1 MASSVLAWFLA
12 AGGQGLHLSNRQV
25 HRARRQPRQGPADSI
40 RPRIRHALG
49 HRYRQRYRTTGVRT
63 GPAEG
68 DRART
73 RPLRHPRVPH
83 HPKPLTRRPPIRS
96 RQLPPRRRRRRRR
109 RASRRRSRHSPRNA
123 SGRPHPR
130 IHPHQSRPPITDLRI
145 RLNRRRQQLDRVPR
159 SLRQSRPVYQGVGS
173 HRISTGGPTRA
184 SRRPTRGH
192 RRCRRPAAS
201 TGTVHRRNGATI
213 LRPFVRTPSQSQRAS
228 QHTHSQGACDTTAT
242 RQTGQGTS
250 HQEAPPQS
258 RREQSPGTPRAPP
271 THGKKNPPAR
281 ETPCTP
287 NNFLRGV

>member
-25 HRARRQPRQGPADSI
+25 HRARRQPRQGPADTI

-109 RASRRRSRHSPRNA
+109 RAGRRRSRHSPRNA
-123 SGRPHPR
+123 RGRSPTPTYPSPPESSPDH
-130 IHPHQSRPPITDLRI
+130 RPSDSSQP
-145 RLNRRRQQLDRVPR
+145 
-159 SLRQSRPVYQGVGS
+159 S
-173 HRISTGGPTRA
+173 A
-184 SRRPTRGH
+184 S
-192 RRCRRPAAS
+192 AA
-201 TGTVHRRNGATI
+201 
-213 LRPFVRTPSQSQRAS
+213 
-228 QHTHSQGACDTTAT
+228 
-242 RQTGQGTS
+242 
-250 HQEAPPQS
+250 
-258 RREQSPGTPRAPP
+258 
-271 THGKKNPPAR
+271 
-281 ETPCTP
+281 
-287 NNFLRGV
+287 

>member
-25 HRARRQPRQGPADSI
+25 HRARRQPRQGPADTI

-109 RASRRRSRHSPRNA
+109 RAGRRRSRHSPRNA
-123 SGRPHPR
+123 RGRPHPR

-201 TGTVHRRNGATI
+201 TGTVHRRNGATT
-213 LRPFVRTPSQSQRAS
+213 LRPFVRTPSQSQQPAS
-228 QHTHSQGACDTTAT
+228 NPLPGRLRHDGD
-242 RQTGQGTS
+242 QTDRTGNEPSG
-250 HQEAPPQS
+250 
-258 RREQSPGTPRAPP
+258 GTP
-271 THGKKNPPAR
+271 TI
-281 ETPCTP
+281 TP
-287 NNFLRGV
+287 